1 MVKKVMTTN
10 LDFSKASGPGI
21 TPVVVPKTYEP
32 EFSYILP
39 DFVNIEVVLFSRLLE
54 CLISDL
60 CI

>member
-10 LDFSKASGPGI
+10 LDSSKASGPSI
-21 TPVVVPKTYEP
+21 TPVVVLKTYEP